1 MKGLRGI
8 LILVCAGLSSCMWS
22 ARGKKAP
29 ADINIDTLKFHY
41 QAIHERA
48 TDCAVKRDSACSTT
62 NIKFP
67 VFNNAI
73 VLNDTVKKRL
83 LALFDQYLEH
93 PSKQNDTS
101 FAQLSKS
108 FLASYEKRQKE
119 QPSRHMFYTLDS
131 YAKVMRQD
139 SSLTTLEFGGYEFNG
154 SAHGATVVQ
163 YINWNTKT
171 NKNLKLT
178 DLLIDG
184 YEKPLNQIAEKIFRK
199 HEELSDSASLKP
211 DYFFK
216 DGKFALNQNF
226 LITPLGLRF
235 MYNIYEIK
243 PYAAGRT
250 PLLIPYAQIKNL
262 LKPNTV
268 ISQYHL

>member
-1 MKGLRGI
+1 MF
-8 LILVCAGLSSCMWS
+8 CAGLSSCMW
-22 ARGKKAP
+22 GPHEKKMSTGVNA
-29 ADINIDTLKFHY
+29 DTLKYRY
-41 QAIHERA
+41 QAIHERG

-67 VFNNAI
+67 VFTGAS
-73 VLNDTVKKRL
+73 VLNDSVKKKL
-83 LALFDQYLEH
+83 LGLFDQYLEH

-101 FAQLSKS
+101 LDRLSKS
-108 FLASYEKRQKE
+108 FLASYEQRQKE

-154 SAHGATVVQ
+154 GAHGATVVQ
-163 YINWNTKT
+163 YINWNTKS

-178 DLLIDG
+178 DLLVEG
-184 YEKPLNQIAEKIFRK
+184 YEKQLNQIAEKIFRK
-199 HEELSDSASLKP
+199 HEELSDTASLKP

-226 LITPLGLRF
+226 LITPLGLKF

-250 PLLIPYAQIKNL
+250 TLLIPYAQIKNL